1 MYGSI
6 EFGGTKIKCA
16 SFDENG
22 KVIDDCWIDTK
33 NPEDNLEKIGEF
45 YKKYPVEALVVG
57 AFGPIDL
64 NEESKT
70 YGYIQNTPKKLWV
83 NYDLLGNL
91 KKQVCQKIKIVTD
104 VGLSLIGEANK
115 GAGEKLN
122 SSLYLTIGT
131 GIGGAYI
138 QNGKLLNGFSHPE
151 MGHINIKRMKD
162 DDFKSTCTY
171 HEDCLEGLACGP
183 SVNKRLGQNPKD
195 ADINEKAFKIA
206 ANYIAQAIY
215 TYTLVLRPE
224 IVIIGGGLIN
234 KEGFIEMIR
243 EEFDKIKGDYI
254 PVKESCEYIVK
265 PKLKNDSALIGGYLL
280 AKSL

>member
-22 KVIDDCWIDTK
+22 KVIDDCWIDTGK
-33 NPEDNLEKIGEF
+33 PEENLEKIGEF
-45 YKKYPVEALVVG
+45 YKKNPVEALGVG

-64 NEESKT
+64 NENSKT
-70 YGYIQNTPKKLWV
+70 YGFIQNTPKKLWV

-115 GAGEKLN
+115 GAGENLN

-151 MGHINIKRMKD
+151 MGHINIKRLKD
-162 DDFKSTCTY
+162 DDFKSICTY
-171 HEDCLEGLACGP
+171 HEDCPC
-183 SVNKRLGQNPKD
+183 
-195 ADINEKAFKIA
+195 
-206 ANYIAQAIY
+206 
-215 TYTLVLRPE
+215 
-224 IVIIGGGLIN
+224 
-234 KEGFIEMIR
+234 
-243 EEFDKIKGDYI
+243 
-254 PVKESCEYIVK
+254 
-265 PKLKNDSALIGGYLL
+265 
-280 AKSL
+280 

>member
-1 MYGSI
+1 MENKMYGSI

-22 KVIDDCWIDTK
+22 KVIADCWIDTK

-45 YKKYPVEALVVG
+45 YKKNPVESLGVG

-195 ADINEKAFKIA
+195 ADINEKSLQNSSKLYSPSYLHLHLGPKTR
-206 ANYIAQAIY
+206 NSNNWW
-215 TYTLVLRPE
+215 R
-224 IVIIGGGLIN
+224 IN
-234 KEGFIEMIR
+234 KQKRLYRNDKRRIR
-243 EEFDKIKGDYI
+243 
-254 PVKESCEYIVK
+254 
-265 PKLKNDSALIGGYLL
+265 
-280 AKSL
+280 

>member
-16 SFDENG
+16 AFNENG
-22 KVIDDCWIDTK
+22 KVIDDCWIDTSK
-33 NPEDNLEKIGEF
+33 PEENLEKIGEF
-45 YKKYPVEALVVG
+45 YKKNPVKSLGVG

-64 NEESKT
+64 NENSKT
-70 YGYIQNTPKKLWV
+70 YGHIQNTPKKLWV

-115 GAGEKLN
+115 GAGENLN

-151 MGHINIKRMKD
+151 MGHINIKRLKE

-171 HEDCLEGLACGP
+171 HQDCLEGLACGP
-183 SVNKRLGQNPKD
+183 SIHKRLGKNPKE

-206 ANYIAQAIY
+206 ANYIAQAIF

-224 IVIIGGGLIN
+224 IVIIGGGVIN

-243 EEFDKIKGDYI
+243 EEFDKIKGSYLEI
-254 PVKESCEYIVK
+254 TPSEKYIVK
-265 PKLKNDSALIGGYLL
+265 PKLKNVSALVGGYLL
-280 AKSL
+280 AKSM

>member
-16 SFDENG
+16 SFDEKG
-22 KVIDDCWIDTK
+22 KVIDDCWIDTGK
-33 NPEDNLEKIGEF
+33 PEENLEKIGEF
-45 YKKYPVEALVVG
+45 YKKNPVEALGVG

-64 NEESKT
+64 NENSKT
-70 YGYIQNTPKKLWV
+70 YGFIQNTPKKLWV

-115 GAGEKLN
+115 GAGENLN

-151 MGHINIKRMKD
+151 MGHINIKRLKD
-162 DDFKSTCTY
+162 DDFKSICTY

-183 SVNKRLGQNPKD
+183 SIHKRLGKNPKE

-215 TYTLVLRPE
+215 VYTLVLRPE

-243 EEFDKIKGDYI
+243 EEFDKIKGDYLEI
-254 PVKESCEYIVK
+254 TPSEKYIVK
-265 PKLKNDSALIGGYLL
+265 PKLKNDSALVGGYLL

>member
-22 KVIDDCWIDTK
+22 KVIDDCWIYTGK
-33 NPEDNLEKIGEF
+33 TEENLEEIGEF
-45 YKKYPVEALVVG
+45 YKKNPVEALGVG

-162 DDFKSTCTY
+162 DDFKSICTY

>member
-16 SFDENG
+16 AFDENG
-22 KVIDDCWIDTK
+22 KVIDDCWIDTSK
-33 NPEDNLEKIGEF
+33 PEENLEKIGEF
-45 YKKYPVEALVVG
+45 YKKNPVKSLGVG

-64 NEESKT
+64 NENSKT
-70 YGYIQNTPKKLWV
+70 YGHIQNTPKKLWV

-115 GAGEKLN
+115 GAGENLN

-151 MGHINIKRMKD
+151 MGHINIKRLKE

-171 HEDCLEGLACGP
+171 HKDCLEGLACGP
-183 SVNKRLGQNPKD
+183 SIHKRLGKNPKE

-206 ANYIAQAIY
+206 ANYIAQAIF

-224 IVIIGGGLIN
+224 IVIIGGGVIN

-243 EEFDKIKGDYI
+243 EEFDKIKGAYLEI
-254 PVKESCEYIVK
+254 TPSEKYIVK
-265 PKLKNDSALIGGYLL
+265 PKLENDSALFGGYLL
-280 AKSL
+280 AKSI

>member
-16 SFDENG
+16 SFDEKG
-22 KVIDDCWIDTK
+22 KLIDDCWIDTK
-33 NPEDNLEKIGEF
+33 NPCENLEEIGKF
-45 YKKYPVEALVVG
+45 YKKNPVEALGVG

-64 NEESKT
+64 NENSKT
-70 YGYIQNTPKKLWV
+70 YGYIQNTPKKLWA

-104 VGLSLIGEANK
+104 VALSLIGEANK

-151 MGHINIKRMKD
+151 MGHINIKRIKD
-162 DDFKSTCTY
+162 DDFKSICTY

-183 SVNKRLGQNPKD
+183 SVQKRLGKNPKE

-234 KEGFIEMIR
+234 KNGFIEIIR
-243 EEFDKIKGDYI
+243 EEFDKIKGEYVPIKNSKD
-254 PVKESCEYIVK
+254 YIVK
-265 PKLKNDSALIGGYLL
+265 PKLENDSALIGGYLL

>member
-33 NPEDNLEKIGEF
+33 NPEDNLEKIGDF
-45 YKKYPVEALVVG
+45 YKKNPVEALGVG

-243 EEFDKIKGDYI
+243 EDFDKIKGDYI

>member
-22 KVIDDCWIDTK
+22 KIIADCWIDTGK
-33 NPEDNLEKIGEF
+33 PQENLEEIGEF
-45 YKKYPVEALVVG
+45 YKKYPVEALGVG

-115 GAGEKLN
+115 GAGKKLN

-162 DDFKSTCTY
+162 DDFKSICTY

-234 KEGFIEMIR
+234 KKGFIEMIR

-254 PVKESCEYIVK
+254 PVKESSEYIVI

>member
-45 YKKYPVEALVVG
+45 YKKNPVEALGVG

-83 NYDLLGNL
+83 NYNLLGNL

-234 KEGFIEMIR
+234 KEGFIELIR

>member
-1 MYGSI
+1 M
-6 EFGGTKIKCA
+6 
-16 SFDENG
+16 
-22 KVIDDCWIDTK
+22 
-33 NPEDNLEKIGEF
+33 
-45 YKKYPVEALVVG
+45 
-57 AFGPIDL
+57 
-64 NEESKT
+64 
-70 YGYIQNTPKKLWV
+70 
-83 NYDLLGNL
+83 
-91 KKQVCQKIKIVTD
+91 TD
-104 VGLSLIGEANK
+104 VALSLIGEANK

-151 MGHINIKRMKD
+151 MGHINIKRIKD

-171 HEDCLEGLACGP
+171 HKDCLEGLACGP
-183 SVNKRLGQNPKD
+183 SVQKRLGKNPKE

-234 KEGFIEMIR
+234 KNGFIEMIR
-243 EEFDKIKGDYI
+243 EEFDKIKGDYLEI
-254 PVKESCEYIVK
+254 TPSEKYIVK

>member
-16 SFDENG
+16 SFDEKG
-22 KVIDDCWIDTK
+22 KLIDDCWIDTS
-33 NPEDNLEKIGEF
+33 NPEENLEEIGKF
-45 YKKYPVEALVVG
+45 YKKNPVESLGVG

-64 NEESKT
+64 NENSKT
-70 YGYIQNTPKKLWV
+70 YGYIQNTPKKLWT

-104 VGLSLIGEANK
+104 VALSLIGEANK

-162 DDFKSTCTY
+162 DDFKSICTY

-183 SVNKRLGQNPKD
+183 SVQKRLGKNPKE

-234 KEGFIEMIR
+234 KNGFIEMIR
-243 EEFDKIKGDYI
+243 EEFDKIKGEYI
-254 PVKESCEYIVK
+254 PIINSEDYIVK

>member
-1 MYGSI
+1 M
-6 EFGGTKIKCA
+6 E
-16 SFDENG
+16 E
-22 KVIDDCWIDTK
+22 
-33 NPEDNLEKIGEF
+33 IGEF
-45 YKKYPVEALVVG
+45 YKKYPVEALGVG

-115 GAGEKLN
+115 GAGKKLN

-162 DDFKSTCTY
+162 DDFKSICTY

-234 KEGFIEMIR
+234 KKGFIEMIR

-254 PVKESCEYIVK
+254 PVKESSEYIVK

>member
-16 SFDENG
+16 AFDENG
-22 KVIDDCWIDTK
+22 KVIDDCWIDTSK
-33 NPEDNLEKIGEF
+33 PEENLEKIGEF
-45 YKKYPVEALVVG
+45 YKKNPVKSLGVG

-64 NEESKT
+64 NENSKT

-115 GAGEKLN
+115 GAGENLN

-151 MGHINIKRMKD
+151 MGHINIKRLKE

-171 HEDCLEGLACGP
+171 HQDCLEGLACGP
-183 SVNKRLGQNPKD
+183 SIHKRLGKNPKE

-206 ANYIAQAIY
+206 ANYIAQAIF

-224 IVIIGGGLIN
+224 IVIIGGGVIN

-243 EEFDKIKGDYI
+243 EEFDKIKGAYLEI
-254 PVKESCEYIVK
+254 TPSEKYIVK
-265 PKLKNDSALIGGYLL
+265 KKKKNDSALVGGYLL
-280 AKSL
+280 AKSM